1 MRICSYISMR
11 NKLRSRVPGR
21 GIGHC
26 LAVVAALLFPAAGR
40 AQHPVVTL
48 RDALD
53 RAANAATANRTA
65 RAARDAAAAG
75 QLGAWRAVLPT
86 VRIDAG
92 LVRTTDPVGA
102 FGTTLRQQRI
112 TTGDFDPA
120 RLNFPEP
127 INNFTG
133 ALVLEQPLIMVDGW
147 MAARSNARLV
157 DGAAHAADWTAL
169 TTQAEVIGA
178 WFGAILAA
186 ERATTMATAVRA
198 AQEHARQAD
207 AMLEAGLVT
216 RSDVLLAS
224 ARAGE
229 LEAGRLDAVRDS
241 TLARRHLAVLIGAN
255 PDELTGIGHRFP
267 SDSSVDAMG
276 REVLALAPLARADV
290 ESAQSAAAAAAAN
303 AARARATLVPR
314 VVSFARRDLN
324 SAERPF
330 GGSSSWSVGVM
341 ASWSPF
347 SGASEIADGR
357 AANARRASAAAQLS
371 AASAAA
377 RLDLERSEMTLRA
390 ALTQLALAR
399 TSLAYGVD
407 AHRIVTRKYEG
418 GLATVAELL
427 DAAAAETRARLV
439 LSSARHAALTA
450 IADRLRASGHEPR
463 RMATLDEPARDTAA
477 TTTASPTLTTNNR

>member
-1 MRICSYISMR
+1 MPTQ
-11 NKLRSRVPGR
+11 SRYHDAR
-21 GIGHC
+21 AARRRA
-26 LAVVAALLFPAAGR
+26 AVLVAAALLLPVAGR
-40 AQHPVVTL
+40 AQGPVLTL

-53 RAANAATANRTA
+53 RAAHAAVANRAA
-65 RAARDAAAAG
+65 RAARDVAAAG

-86 VRIDAG
+86 VRVDAG

-133 ALVLEQPLIMVDGW
+133 ALVLEQPLIMLDGW
-147 MAARSNARLV
+147 LAARSSARLV
-157 DGAAHAADWTAL
+157 DGASHAANWTAV

-186 ERATTMATAVRA
+186 ERAGTLTEAVRA
-198 AQEHARQAD
+198 AQAHARQAD
-207 AMLEAGLVT
+207 EMLEAGLVT

-241 TLARRHLAVLIGAN
+241 VLARSHLAVLIGER
-255 PDELTGIGHRFP
+255 PDVLTGISRFP
-267 SDSSVDAMG
+267 SDSAVDVMA
-276 REVLALAPLARADV
+276 REVLALEPLTRADV
-290 ESAQSAAAAAAAN
+290 EGAQSAAAAATAN
-303 AARARATLVPR
+303 VARARATLVPR
-314 VVSFARRDLN
+314 VVSFVRRDLN
-324 SAERPF
+324 SADRPF
-330 GGSSSWSVGVM
+330 GGPSNWSVGLM

-357 AANARRASAAAQLS
+357 AAAARSAAAAAQLAGAV
-371 AASAAA
+371 AAT
-377 RLDLERSEMTLRA
+377 RVDLERTEMTLRN
-390 ALTQLALAR
+390 ALDQLALAR
-399 TSLAYGVD
+399 TSVSHGEE

-427 DAAAAETRARLV
+427 DAAAAETRSRLV
-439 LSSARHAALTA
+439 LSAARYALLTA
-450 IADRLRASGHEPR
+450 MADRLRANGYEPS
-463 RMATLDEPARDTAA
+463 RMAALGDSTRESGEA
-477 TTTASPTLTTNNR
+477 TTGR

>member
-1 MRICSYISMR
+1 MPTWLPELAAGRARRIR
-11 NKLRSRVPGR
+11 RVF
-21 GIGHC
+21 
-26 LAVVAALLFPAAGR
+26 LAALLMPATGR
-40 AQHPVVTL
+40 AQHPVLTL

-53 RAANAATANRTA
+53 RAANAAVANRTA
-65 RAARDAAAAG
+65 RAARDVAAAG

-92 LVRTTDPVGA
+92 VARTTDPVGA
-102 FGTTLRQQRI
+102 FGTMLRQQRI
-112 TTGDFDPA
+112 TASDFDPA
-120 RLNFPEP
+120 RLNFPEA

-133 ALVLEQPLIMVDGW
+133 ALVLEQPLIMLDGW
-147 MAARSNARLV
+147 LAARSSARLV
-157 DGAAHAADWTAL
+157 DGATHAADWTAV
-169 TTQAEVIGA
+169 TTEAEVIGA

-186 ERATTMATAVRA
+186 ERATTMSTAVRA

-207 AMLEAGLVT
+207 EMLEAGLVT

-241 TLARRHLAVLIGAN
+241 VLARRHLAVLIGA
-255 PDELTGIGHRFP
+255 DSDDLTAIGNRFP
-267 SDSSVDAMG
+267 SDSSVDAMA
-276 REVLALAPLARADV
+276 REVLALQPLTRADV
-290 ESAQSAAAAAAAN
+290 QGALSAAAAANAN

-324 SAERPF
+324 SSSRPF

-347 SGASEIADGR
+347 SGASELADSRASDARGAAATAQLAGAVA
-357 AANARRASAAAQLS
+357 AANV
-371 AASAAA
+371 
-377 RLDLERSEMTLRA
+377 DLERTDMTLRA
-390 ALTQLALAR
+390 TLTQLSLAR
-399 TSLAYGVD
+399 TSLAHGRE

-427 DAAAAETRARLV
+427 DAAAAETRARLL
-439 LSSARHAALTA
+439 LSAARHGVLTA

-463 RMATLDEPARDTAA
+463 RMAALDEPARDVGA
-477 TTTASPTLTTNNR
+477 TTTNK